1 MLMSFHYL
9 LHVAD
14 SIKNCGPCW
23 TSWQYPMERMCG
35 MLLPLV
41 HSKLHPYV
49 NLANNIMLIERIN
62 HLSYIAPAYNQIFIK
77 NNSEKTWLL
86 DKVFGLENYD
96 EELYFPSVIYNLN
109 KKTELSRLIY
119 FYSAILGIPK
129 ENITL
134 VSKNY
139 NLLYILI
146 SI

>member
-1 MLMSFHYL
+1 
-9 LHVAD
+9 
-14 SIKNCGPCW
+14 
-23 TSWQYPMERMCG
+23 MERMCG

-41 HSKLHPYV
+41 RSRLHPYV
-49 NLANNIMLIERIN
+49 NLANNIMLIEKIN

-77 NNSEKTWLL
+77 DNSEKIWSQH
-86 DKVFGLENYD
+86 KVFGLENYD

-109 KKTELSRLIY
+109 QRIELPRLIC

-129 ENITL
+129 ENIAS
-134 VSKNY
+134 VNKNY

>member
-1 MLMSFHYL
+1 
-9 LHVAD
+9 
-14 SIKNCGPCW
+14 
-23 TSWQYPMERMCG
+23 MEHICE

-41 HSKLHPYV
+41 HSRLHPYV
-49 NLANNIMLIERIN
+49 NLANNIMLIEKIN

-77 NNSEKTWLL
+77 DNSEKIWSQN
-86 DKVFGLENYD
+86 KVFGLENYD
-96 EELYFPSVIYNLN
+96 EELYFPSEIYNLN
-109 KKTELSRLIY
+109 NRNELPRLIC

-129 ENITL
+129 ENITS

>member
-1 MLMSFHYL
+1 MSFHYL
-9 LHVAD
+9 LHVTD

-41 HSKLHPYV
+41 RSRLHPYV
-49 NLANNIMLIERIN
+49 NLANNIMLIEKIN

-77 NNSEKTWLL
+77 DNSEKIWSQY
-86 DKVFGLENYD
+86 KVFGLENYD

-109 KKTELSRLIY
+109 KRIELPRLIC

-129 ENITL
+129 ENITS

>member
-1 MLMSFHYL
+1 MSFHYL

-41 HSKLHPYV
+41 RSRLHPYV
-49 NLANNIMLIERIN
+49 NLANNIMLIEKIN

-77 NNSEKTWLL
+77 DNSEKIWSQN
-86 DKVFGLENYD
+86 KVFGLENYD
-96 EELYFPSVIYNLN
+96 EKLYFPSEIYNLN
-109 KKTELSRLIY
+109 NRNELPRLIC

-129 ENITL
+129 ENITS

>member
-1 MLMSFHYL
+1 MSFHYL
-9 LHVAD
+9 LHVTD

-41 HSKLHPYV
+41 RSRLHPYV
-49 NLANNIMLIERIN
+49 NLANNIMLIEKIN

-77 NNSEKTWLL
+77 DNSEKIWSQH
-86 DKVFGLENYD
+86 KVFGLENYD
-96 EELYFPSVIYNLN
+96 EELYFPSAIYNLN
-109 KKTELSRLIY
+109 QRIELPRLIC

-129 ENITL
+129 ENIAS